1 MKERVR
7 NWFARIQ
14 ETKQQNKE
22 AKEKLKSLRED
33 VNILADQ
40 IYNTP
45 PLWKSQIC
53 YQIVYPVAEWQVY
66 LPSLGIFYPELAGE
80 DLVAIFIAK
89 DSKSTVTEFSTAKPK
104 LDISLFFGL
113 VDSRINFIVYS
124 NKTQIRARLKQE
136 PDPTIFAIEK
146 ENKAGGISG
155 EILRLSLI
163 KEVLSMIQARK
174 RTAQTI

>member
-22 AKEKLKSLRED
+22 VKEKLKSLRED

-45 PLWKSQIC
+45 PLWKSQIR
-53 YQIVYPVAEWQVY
+53 YQIAYPVSEWQVY

-80 DLVAIFIAK
+80 DLVSILITK
-89 DSKSTVTEFSTAKPK
+89 DPKSTVTEFSTVKPK
-104 LDISLFFGL
+104 LDISLSFGL
-113 VDSRINFIVYS
+113 LDSRIDLIVYS

-136 PDPTIFAIEK
+136 SGPAIFAIEK

-163 KEVLSMIQARK
+163 KEVLSMIQVCK